1 VEQLWKII
9 WKWPKLEDSIFYK
22 WHDSKDWSTL
32 KFCRH
37 FSCHIRNCKKHV
49 ASWLKGTVDL
59 YHSYLK
65 GITSTVISKA
75 AVVSKVLVVIM
86 RPKVIVSLGLYCPNS
101 DFGSHCCNIVFHQW
115 SQFPLLQH
123 DHSFHYCKTVSTVA
137 LSYVACLVPGK
148 NTTDRQTED
157 HLKPRKRIFSSV
169 PQLDSA
175 C

>member
-1 VEQLWKII
+1 MEQLWKII

-22 WHDSKDWSTL
+22 WHDSKDL
-32 KFCRH
+32 KGILFGVQSNSVGVFH
-37 FSCHIRNCKKHV
+37 ATSEIAKKHV

-65 GITSTVISKA
+65 GITSTMISKA

-148 NTTDRQTED
+148 NTTDRQ
-157 HLKPRKRIFSSV
+157 KIV
-169 PQLDSA
+169 
-175 C
+175 